1 VSNGDANGRGRR
13 RGPQAEA
20 VERGRQAVA
29 EQQDLAVPLA
39 ELRAQRRRVRCVLV
53 GLLRTPDARRN
64 VWTPTLCR
72 ILRELADDDAAA

>member
-1 VSNGDANGRGRR
+1 MSNQDANRRR
-13 RGPQAEA
+13 RGGRPGPQPEA

-29 EQQDLAVPLA
+29 AGQDLSAPLA
-39 ELRAQRRRVRCVLV
+39 ELRTQQRRVRCMLV

-72 ILRELADDDAAA
+72 VLRELADDDA